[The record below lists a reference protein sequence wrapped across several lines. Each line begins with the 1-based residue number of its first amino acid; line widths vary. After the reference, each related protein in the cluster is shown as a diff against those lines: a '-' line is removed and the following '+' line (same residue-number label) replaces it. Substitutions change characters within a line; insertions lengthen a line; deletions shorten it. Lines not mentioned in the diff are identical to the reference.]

1 MPQWQRVVFSFIY
14 RNILPNL
21 DDLNTDHRLEFGCC
35 FSLDLMVEPCEFP
48 IDSRGMRDKLAV
60 VRRFFHT
67 VRFPLVALVFAGW
80 LVASNHCA
88 LSSLIGPR
96 SEIHICCKKEPAT
109 QTGKSCAEKC
119 CKALSVPIPEVQS
132 LPGGPSCD
140 GLLAFQDQPS
150 DMAWTHA
157 PGVLASGPAPP
168 DFTPSF
174 FIQHISGS
182 NHQAMAPPDFVV

>member
-1 MPQWQRVVFSFIY
+1 MGIK
-14 RNILPNL
+14 L
-21 DDLNTDHRLEFGCC
+21 TDMRRL
-35 FSLDLMVEPCEFP
+35 L
-48 IDSRGMRDKLAV
+48 
-60 VRRFFHT
+60 HT

-88 LSSLIGPR
+88 LSSLIGAH
-96 SEIHICCKKEPAT
+96 SEKHICCKKEPAT
-109 QTGKSCAEKC
+109 QTGKSCSEKC
-119 CKALSVPIPEVQS
+119 CKALSVPITKVQALTS
-132 LPGGPSCD
+132 APSCD

-157 PGVLASGPAPP
+157 VWVLAAGPSLP
-168 DFTPSF
+168 DLAPSF

>member
-1 MPQWQRVVFSFIY
+1 
-14 RNILPNL
+14 
-21 DDLNTDHRLEFGCC
+21 
-35 FSLDLMVEPCEFP
+35 
-48 IDSRGMRDKLAV
+48 MRDKLWV

-88 LSSLIGPR
+88 FSSLIGAH
-96 SEIHICCKKEPAT
+96 SGKHICCKKEPAT

-140 GLLAFQDQPS
+140 GLLAFQDQPLNVT
-150 DMAWTHA
+150 WTHG
-157 PGVLASGPAPP
+157 PWVLVSGPSPP
-168 DFTPSF
+168 DLAPSL

-182 NHQAMAPPDFVV
+182 NHQAMAPPDFVA

>member
-1 MPQWQRVVFSFIY
+1 MGRQGPGVPYLGLRARCRATS
-14 RNILPNL
+14 N
-21 DDLNTDHRLEFGCC
+21 
-35 FSLDLMVEPCEFP
+35 FP
-48 IDSRGMRDKLAV
+48 IASREMEIRLTDMRRLL
-60 VRRFFHT
+60 HT

-88 LSSLIGPR
+88 LSSLIGAH
-96 SEIHICCKKEPAT
+96 SEKHICCKKEPST
-109 QTGKSCAEKC
+109 QTGKSCSEKC
-119 CKALSVPIPEVQS
+119 CKALSVPIPKVQA

-157 PGVLASGPAPP
+157 VWVLAAGPSPP
-168 DFTPSF
+168 DLAPSF

-182 NHQAMAPPDFVV
+182 NHQSMAPPDFLV